1 MLSRPALR
9 VLRVVAPRPAQRSF
23 LTIVQQGRSAW
34 RLTLGRSPKELQ
46 PGLHFYLPLIQSF
59 QRVDLREASINI
71 GSLGGFTADN
81 VPVQCS
87 G

>member
-9 VLRVVAPRPAQRSF
+9 VLRCAPRPTNRSF

-46 PGLHFYLPLIQSF
+46 PGLHFYLPLVQSF
-59 QRVDLREASINI
+59 QRIDLREASIDI
-71 GSLGGFTADN
+71 GSLGGKYST
-81 VPVQCS
+81 S
-87 G
+87 